1 MKKIKTL
8 TIKESKWT
16 TGSLYRDGAYCALG
30 FACKSLGYS
39 DEDMDGKGLPEELST
54 PPDWMFQEV
63 PEEEKVKALDGIS
76 DAEYLTDFDFQN
88 VIPMVND
95 SKELPQEE
103 KKSRLK
109 KLFKLVGINLHF
121 KK

>member
-16 TGSLYRDGAYCALG
+16 TGSLYKDGAYCALG
-30 FACKSLGYS
+30 FACRALGWS
-39 DEDMDGKGLPEELST
+39 DEAMDGMGLPEEL
-54 PPDWMFQEV
+54 PNAPEWMFQPV
-63 PEEEKVKALDGIS
+63 PMDERRQALAEIS
-76 DAEYLTDFDFQN
+76 EAQFLENFDFQN